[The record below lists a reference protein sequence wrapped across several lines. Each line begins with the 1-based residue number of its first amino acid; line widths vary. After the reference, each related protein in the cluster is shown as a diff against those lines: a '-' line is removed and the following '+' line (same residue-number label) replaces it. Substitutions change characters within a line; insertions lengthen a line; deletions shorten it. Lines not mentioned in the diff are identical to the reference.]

1 MWLEIIQE
9 FNKNN
14 KQLLD
19 FKFELH
25 LAIYN
30 KGLLKDKI
38 KFLIEDNKL
47 KIMMEEKELS
57 IEEFFYWWQI
67 TRFDEII
74 SEEEIIFNDFN
85 KLKQK
90 ISLAIQKIKDS
101 EEKEKESVA
110 PKRKDKIIKNKEK
123 MNKLGDHL
131 KGEAEKSNKNMY
143 SLKNIR
149 LMYPTYESLEHF
161 LKNIKIILM
170 NESK

>member
-30 KGLLKDKI
+30 KELLKDKI
-38 KFLIEDNKL
+38 KFVIEDDKL
-47 KIMMEEKELS
+47 KIIMEEKELL

-74 SEEEIIFNDFN
+74 SDEEIIFNDFN
-85 KLKQK
+85 KLKNK
-90 ISLAIQKIKDS
+90 LSIAVKKLKDS
-101 EEKEKESVA
+101 EKKEENIKKKEEKIKKNE
-110 PKRKDKIIKNKEK
+110 DKI
-123 MNKLGDHL
+123 NKLGEHL
-131 KGEAEKSNKNMY
+131 KSEADKSNKDLDL
-143 SLKNIR
+143 LKNTR
-149 LMYPTYESLEHF
+149 LMYPTYESLEYF